1 MNDPLSLSISRPLEP
16 VMELA
21 ELDAQIAA
29 TLSESKVSLRTDSSV
44 SDQASRLRAL
54 VEGET
59 GGVAALTAWSELAG
73 VSIQAAVTREIE
85 TQADG
90 IKPPF
95 TIAVA
100 SGKGGVGKTNVAVN
114 LAVGLA
120 AAGYRA
126 TLLDADLGTANA
138 DVICGVSPVARLDHV
153 IGPGGLGVHDGAR
166 RTIRDILVDA
176 PGGFRLVP
184 GSAGIARMADL
195 TTQERRHLLD
205 LMSELS
211 RDTDVLVIDTAA
223 GVGRAVT
230 SLVNSAD
237 MCVVVCTPEPTA
249 VTDAYALI
257 KCAIAGEHSHSC
269 DSNRFQLVINQV
281 EDAAEARRV
290 HARIRAVCDRFL
302 GIDMPMLGWIAQDVR
317 VCEAV
322 RARIPLLVRSPQ
334 AEASRNISALC
345 ATIAQQVGPP
355 TGRSCE
361 KAPKR
366 RLAHALR
373 RLLGA
378 T

>member
-1 MNDPLSLSISRPLEP
+1 
-16 VMELA
+16 MELA
-21 ELDAQIAA
+21 DLDAQIEA
-29 TLSESKVSLRTDSSV
+29 TLGSRRLTLTASPSLG
-44 SDQASRLRAL
+44 DQAARLRAL
-54 VEGET
+54 VEVEL
-59 GGVAALTAWSELAG
+59 GVAAGSAAARCEAPAECGAGLLADE
-73 VSIQAAVTREIE
+73 VEPSAEAV
-85 TQADG
+85 
-90 IKPPF
+90 KPPF

-114 LAVGLA
+114 LAAGLA

-138 DVICGVSPVARLDHV
+138 DVICGISPVARLDHV
-153 IGPGGLGVHDGAR
+153 LGPGGLGVHDGAT

-176 PGGFRLVP
+176 PGGFRLIP

-195 TTQERRHLLD
+195 TTQERRRLLD

-211 RDTDVLVIDTAA
+211 TDTDVLVVDTAA

-257 KCAIAGEHSHSC
+257 KCAIAGDPVHM
-269 DSNRFQLVINQV
+269 NGAGRFQLLINQV
-281 EDAAEARRV
+281 EDAGEARRV

-302 GIDMPMLGWIAQDVR
+302 GIDVPLLGWIAQDVR

-345 ATIAQQVGPP
+345 TAIAQRVGPAP
-355 TGRSCE
+355 GSRCE
-361 KAPKR
+361 KAPKM
-366 RLAHALR
+366 RLALALR
-373 RLLGA
+373 RLFGTA
-378 T
+378 